1 MSVLAGLWLTSL
13 LLSALALAIM
23 CGLILARFS
32 SARRERDQ
40 QAERQRHIALMLS
53 AAPSRERLDLVDPAT
68 DLLTDIT
75 IEFVQLVRG
84 EERENFIA
92 SAARLGVPERLRE
105 RLAGGS
111 VRARLY
117 AAEALAHFDDERSLA
132 AVHDALDDPSPNVRL
147 TAALSLAGIG
157 TAPPAKELVT
167 RLAIGTREHSLL
179 AVSLLREIGR
189 RKPEEV
195 KALVLDPEITP
206 AAKAAAIEALSASGD
221 YSLVPTIT
229 ELALHAEPDSEEL
242 PRYLRALGDF
252 AHPAGAPAVR
262 RGLDLPSARV
272 RAMAAEAAGRIGIRE
287 AIGQLGTLLDDSDW
301 AVRLNAGEALIRI
314 GEEGRE
320 LLVALAE
327 TGPDVA
333 RRTAGLLLAEWES
346 AR

>member
-13 LLSALALAIM
+13 LLSAVALAIM
-23 CGLILARFS
+23 LGLILARFS
-32 SARRERDQ
+32 SVRRERDR

-53 AAPSRERLDLVDPAT
+53 AAPSRERLDVVDPAT

-84 EERENFIA
+84 EDRENFLA

-105 RLAGGS
+105 RLAGGA

-132 AVHDALDDPSPNVRL
+132 AVRDALDDPSPDVRL
-147 TAALSLAGIG
+147 TAALSLAGVG
-157 TAPPAKELVT
+157 AAPPAKELVS

-179 AVSLLREIGR
+179 TVSLLREIGR
-189 RKPEEV
+189 QKPEEV
-195 KALVLDPEITP
+195 KALVLDPEIAP

-221 YSLVPTIT
+221 YSLVPIIA
-229 ELALHAEPDSEEL
+229 ELAQAADPESEEL

-252 AHPAGAPAVR
+252 AHPAGAPAVL
-262 RGLDLPSARV
+262 RGLGLPSPRV
-272 RAMAAEAAGRIGIRE
+272 RALAAEAAGRIGVRE
-287 AIGQLGTLLDDSDW
+287 AIGQLGFLLDDPDW
-301 AVRLNAGEALIRI
+301 TVRLNAGEALLRI

-320 LLVALAE
+320 LLVAVAE
-327 TGPDVA
+327 GGSEVA